1 MKQEDYVETL
11 VINSHIVPVGIDD
24 YGQCYYFEY
33 LDKNGQ
39 LQEMSCGTYNF
50 NYKRE
55 IESFFKAM
63 DK

>member
-1 MKQEDYVETL
+1 MKQEDYIETL
-11 VINSHIVPVGIDD
+11 VINGHIVPVGMDD

-33 LDKNGQ
+33 LDENGQ
-39 LQEMSCGTYNF
+39 LQEMGCGTYNF

-55 IESFFKAM
+55 IESFFKVM